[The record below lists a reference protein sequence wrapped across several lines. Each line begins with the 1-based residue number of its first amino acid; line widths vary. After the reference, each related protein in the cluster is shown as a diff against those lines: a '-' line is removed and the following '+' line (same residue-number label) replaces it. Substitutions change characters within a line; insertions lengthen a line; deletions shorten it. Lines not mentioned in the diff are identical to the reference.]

1 MNMEMNNTNNT
12 NNTETENTELQIP
25 DILKLDDIMEN
36 TEKDI
41 PEPKRKY
48 TKLDAASR
56 EVMKSDI
63 VSMIRAGLTHH
74 ELMDKIRIR
83 WGLEYAQAQKYIAVV
98 RDQLHEDYLKYA
110 DNVAETNINTL
121 MEIRN
126 QSMASKNHRIALN
139 AIDLLNKMSNLYE
152 NKVDLNVSTDAPIE
166 IEFK

>member
-1 MNMEMNNTNNT
+1 MNIIE
-12 NNTETENTELQIP
+12 EKFEEQIP
-25 DILKLDDIMEN
+25 DILKLDDIMET

-41 PEPKRKY
+41 PEQKRKY

-74 ELMDKIRIR
+74 ELMDRIRIR

-110 DNVAETNINTL
+110 ESVAETNVNTL
-121 MEIRN
+121 TEIRN
-126 QSMASKNHRIALN
+126 QAMMGKNYRIALN

-166 IEFK
+166 ISFKD

>member
-1 MNMEMNNTNNT
+1 M
-12 NNTETENTELQIP
+12 ENTEILLP
-25 DILKLDDIMEN
+25 DILKIDNIMES
-36 TEKDI
+36 TELDK
-41 PEPKRKY
+41 PVEKRKY

-74 ELMDKIRIR
+74 ELMDRIRIR
-83 WGLEYAQAQKYIAVV
+83 WGLEYAQAQKYITVV
-98 RDQLHEDYLKYA
+98 REQLHEDYLKYA
-110 DNVAETNINTL
+110 ESVAETNVNTL
-121 MEIRN
+121 TEIRN
-126 QSMASKNHRIALN
+126 QAMMGKNYRIALN

>member
-1 MNMEMNNTNNT
+1 MNNTMDEMNKTPNT
-12 NNTETENTELQIP
+12 AEEQIP

-41 PEPKRKY
+41 PETKRKY

-74 ELMDKIRIR
+74 ELMDRIRIR
-83 WGLEYAQAQKYIAVV
+83 WGLEYAQAQKYVAVV

-110 DNVAETNINTL
+110 ESVAETNVNTL
-121 MEIRN
+121 TEIRN
-126 QSMASKNHRIALN
+126 QAMMGKNYRIALN

>member
-1 MNMEMNNTNNT
+1 MNNTMDEMNKTPNT
-12 NNTETENTELQIP
+12 TEEQIP
-25 DILKLDDIMEN
+25 DILKLDDIMES

-74 ELMDKIRIR
+74 ELMDRIRIR
-83 WGLEYAQAQKYIAVV
+83 WGLEYAQAQKYVAVV

-110 DNVAETNINTL
+110 ESVAETNVNTL
-121 MEIRN
+121 TEIRN
-126 QSMASKNHRIALN
+126 QAMMGKNYRIALN

>member
-1 MNMEMNNTNNT
+1 MDEMNKTPNT
-12 NNTETENTELQIP
+12 TEEQIP
-25 DILKLDDIMEN
+25 DILKLDDIMES

-74 ELMDKIRIR
+74 ELMDRIRIR
-83 WGLEYAQAQKYIAVV
+83 WGLEYAQAQKYVAVV

-110 DNVAETNINTL
+110 ESVAETNVNTL
-121 MEIRN
+121 TEIRN
-126 QSMASKNHRIALN
+126 QAMMGKNYRIALN

>member
-1 MNMEMNNTNNT
+1 MDEMNKTSNTA
-12 NNTETENTELQIP
+12 EDQIP
-25 DILKLDDIMEN
+25 DILKLDDIMET

-41 PEPKRKY
+41 PEQKRKY

-74 ELMDKIRIR
+74 ELMDRIRIR

-110 DNVAETNINTL
+110 ESVAETNVNTL
-121 MEIRN
+121 TEIRN
-126 QSMASKNHRIALN
+126 QAMMGKNYRIALN

-166 IEFK
+166 ISFKD

>member
-1 MNMEMNNTNNT
+1 MNIIE
-12 NNTETENTELQIP
+12 EKFEDQIP
-25 DILKLDDIMEN
+25 DILKLDDIMET
-36 TEKDI
+36 TEKGI
-41 PEPKRKY
+41 PEQKRKY

-74 ELMDKIRIR
+74 ELMDRIRIR

-110 DNVAETNINTL
+110 ESVAETNVNTL
-121 MEIRN
+121 TEIRN
-126 QSMASKNHRIALN
+126 QAMMGKNYRIALN

-166 IEFK
+166 ISFKD

>member
-1 MNMEMNNTNNT
+1 MNIIE
-12 NNTETENTELQIP
+12 EKFEEQIP
-25 DILKLDDIMEN
+25 DILKLDDIMET

-74 ELMDKIRIR
+74 ELMDRIRIR
-83 WGLEYAQAQKYIAVV
+83 WGLEYAQAQKYVAVV

-110 DNVAETNINTL
+110 ESVAETNVNTL
-121 MEIRN
+121 TEIRN
-126 QSMASKNHRIALN
+126 QAMMGKNYRIALN

-166 IEFK
+166 ISFKD

>member
-1 MNMEMNNTNNT
+1 MNMEMNNTDNT
-12 NNTETENTELQIP
+12 NNTNNTELQIP
-25 DILKLDDIMEN
+25 DILKLDEIMEA
-36 TEKDI
+36 TEVDT
-41 PEPKRKY
+41 PKEKRRY

-121 MEIRN
+121 LEIRN